1 MIVRT
6 IMTVPVAAAA
16 AAFLALG
23 AVTACSSAAPPGT
36 APAPQIGA
44 SHASA
49 VPPAPAARTD
59 SRACAL
65 APAAEV
71 GKALKLPLRQVVG
84 TVEGPV
90 TVCAYTGRYEVMVR
104 FQQGENA
111 AEFAASRHNTTQLHQ
126 LTNAVA
132 GLGSGAYL
140 ATYTLAKPPEN
151 TLAARHGRVA
161 IFITSPAP
169 LASERKLMRRLLA
182 RG

>member
-6 IMTVPVAAAA
+6 MTGP
-16 AAFLALG
+16 AAFLVLTLG
-23 AVTACSSAAPPGT
+23 AVTACSSAAPSGT
-36 APAPQIGA
+36 PPAPQVGA
-44 SHASA
+44 SRASA
-49 VPPAPAARTD
+49 VPAAPAAHTD
-59 SRACAL
+59 SRACAA

-71 GKALKLPLRQVVG
+71 GKALRLPLRNVIG

-111 AEFAASRHNTTQLHQ
+111 AEFAASRRSTAQLHQ
-126 LTNAVA
+126 LTSAVA

-140 ATYTLAKPPEN
+140 ATYTLAKPPQN
-151 TLAARHGRVA
+151 TLAARHGSIA

-169 LASERKLMRRLLA
+169 LRYERTLMRHLLA
-182 RG
+182 RA